1 MGTKM
6 DLTTEAKPFLKWVGG
21 KGQLLRQLEA
31 ALPKE
36 LSFTEFTYF
45 EPFIGGGAMLF
56 FMLKKFPNIQRV
68 VINDINKNLTEAYR
82 VIKETPEDLVSALRN
97 IERCYY
103 NLTKEL
109 SRKDFYLEKRV
120 LFNEAILSSVDKTAL
135 LLFLNKTCFNGMYRE
150 NTKGMFNVPF
160 GKYQHPTICDEK
172 VIYADSLLLNHFN
185 VEIMTGDYWLT
196 SNAINDGE
204 YNFFYFDPPYRP
216 LNKTSSFNSYV
227 KDIFDDSSQRALAKF
242 CRFISERHNCLW
254 MLSNSD
260 CSSKNPADLF
270 FETIYEGFDFQRV
283 FATRS
288 INAQPNKRGKLTELL
303 IRNYT
308 IDL

>member
-1 MGTKM
+1 M
-6 DLTTEAKPFLKWVGG
+6 DITTEAKPFLKWVGG
-21 KGQLLRQLEA
+21 KGQLLRQLEV

-82 VIKETPEDLVSALRN
+82 VIKETPEDLVSALRS
-97 IERCYY
+97 IERRYH
-103 NLTKEL
+103 NLTNEL

-120 LFNEAILSSVDKTAL
+120 LFNEAILSPVDKTAL

-204 YNFFYFDPPYRP
+204 YNFFYLDPPYRP

-227 KDIFDDSSQRALAKF
+227 KDNFDDSSQRSLAEF
-242 CRFISERHNCLW
+242 CRFISEKYNCLW

-260 CSSKNPADLF
+260 CSSKNPTDLF